1 MYSETAYMLPPHN
14 EPPAPPIYNQSAQN
28 SRTTPDVSAEDAYY
42 ELYLSSTPSS
52 SSESIDDDD
61 ILAQATEFTH
71 HVPPPAYIPPVL
83 AKPIAVPQTV
93 AGMAQPFS
101 RCWSPSLA
109 IYNITAADFVEFI
122 DNLNVVATASPPLQ
136 VLGLVGG
143 VISMVPHHIFILT
156 GIGVQALA
164 KVGAVAVSKSRTAMY
179 MKAVN
184 EQFFAP
190 RGLKASIM
198 QHEALSVT
206 LGLPPDTDVLAPVTA
221 ETINCSVIERRL
233 EKMKPHIAPIEFDV
247 PAPAVQTTILAKMSA
262 AQVKRQAARN
272 EKKLLKSRTKNFK
285 DTVDQNGEPRKG
297 SSYDQWK
304 HERKTRRLE
313 AKAERVQR
321 EAERDSREG
330 GRHARRAERK
340 LERKQG
346 RIEAKQVRVD
356 RELQKKIQPTDK
368 ESKQAKK
375 GLWILIENLH

>member
-1 MYSETAYMLPPHN
+1 MYSETSYMLPLHN
-14 EPPAPPIYNQSAQN
+14 EPPAPPIYNRSAQN
-28 SRTTPDVSAEDAYY
+28 LRTTPDISAEDMYCD
-42 ELYLSSTPSS
+42 LYSTSTSS
-52 SSESIDDDD
+52 SSSASINDDD

-71 HVPPPAYIPPVL
+71 NVPPPKYIPPTL
-83 AKPIAVPQTV
+83 NKPVAVPQTV

-109 IYNITAADFVEFI
+109 VYNITAADFVEFI

-156 GIGVQALA
+156 GMGVQALA

-184 EQFFAP
+184 EEFFAP

-206 LGLPPDTDVLAPVTA
+206 LGLPSDVDVLAPVTA
-221 ETINCSVIERRL
+221 ENINCSVIERRL
-233 EKMKPHIAPIEFDV
+233 EKMKPHLALLEFDV

-272 EKKLLKSRTKNFK
+272 EKKLLKNRTKHFK
-285 DTVDQNGEPRKG
+285 DTDDQNDLHRSG
-297 SSYDQWK
+297 SSYEQWK

-346 RIEAKQVRVD
+346 RIEEKQMRVD
-356 RELQKKIQPTDK
+356 RKFQEKINPTDK

-375 GLWILIENLH
+375 GLWILIENVH